1 LPIPGREFRGIE
13 FAMDFLPQQNRRIA
27 GDEVQSNDLN
37 WAEGKHIIIIGGGD
51 TGADCLGTVH
61 RHRCSSVHQFEI
73 VPRPPEARADWNPW
87 PQYANIFRTSQ
98 AHEEGGER
106 VFSIATKRFIGDD
119 NGHVKALETCQ
130 VEMKMVDGRP
140 TFADVPGSEKIYPA
154 DLVLLAMGFV
164 GPERNKLVEQFG
176 VEIDRAG
183 NVKAD
188 PHTKATSVAKV
199 FTAGDMTRGQSLIV
213 WAIAEGRQAA
223 AGIDQYLMSRTDLP
237 RILDHGNHIRPF
249 A

>member
-1 LPIPGREFRGIE
+1 
-13 FAMDFLPQQNRRIA
+13 
-27 GDEVQSNDLN
+27 
-37 WAEGKHIIIIGGGD
+37 
-51 TGADCLGTVH
+51 
-61 RHRCSSVHQFEI
+61 
-73 VPRPPEARADWNPW
+73 
-87 PQYANIFRTSQ
+87 
-98 AHEEGGER
+98 
-106 VFSIATKRFIGDD
+106 
-119 NGHVKALETCQ
+119 
-130 VEMKMVDGRP
+130 MKMVDGRP

-223 AGIDQYLMSRTDLP
+223 AGIDQYLMGRTDLP